1 MFYPVRPGNRG
12 GRDLF
17 KWDDVRYMKYNVNST
32 SITILKG

>member
-17 KWDDVRYMKYNVNST
+17 KWDDVRYMKYNVFYYK
-32 SITILKG
+32 LFF